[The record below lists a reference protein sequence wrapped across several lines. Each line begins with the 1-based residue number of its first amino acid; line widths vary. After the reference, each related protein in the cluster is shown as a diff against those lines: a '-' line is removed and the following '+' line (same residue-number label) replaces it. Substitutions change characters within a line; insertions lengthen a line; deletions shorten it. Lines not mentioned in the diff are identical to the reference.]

1 MMPQPA
7 SKLAQFLGSGMG
19 LTALR
24 LSIPLRS
31 SCSRLQETPSAFN
44 LLFFFSAQRKKLR
57 DASYDDIEMG
67 IDISLVF
74 FNTTYP

>member
-1 MMPQPA
+1 M
-7 SKLAQFLGSGMG
+7 
-19 LTALR
+19 LTRGHNGRMLR
-24 LSIPLRS
+24 HMYRKK
-31 SCSRLQETPSAFN
+31 E
-44 LLFFFSAQRKKLR
+44 AQRKKLR